1 MLRAGRRPRGRR
13 VLCEPWLASERVVV
27 ATTRPPGSLL
37 LCVHVGLH
45 ERNVLQSIQL
55 RFPAAAAP
63 CSILLRCPAP
73 AHNPDPTLW
82 PAVVRT
88 SSTRRKLSRGWSLA
102 DSRRWSTPRPSWP
115 RSSSAA
121 PACCR
126 CAGGPPSWRGCSGP
140 FARRPSPV
148 ARRRCPLS
156 STAHAHARS
165 RTQVCAK
172 CVIPT
177 VSG

>member
-1 MLRAGRRPRGRR
+1 MLACMNEMFCNR
-13 VLCEPWLASERVVV
+13 S
-27 ATTRPPGSLL
+27 S
-37 LCVHVGLH
+37 
-45 ERNVLQSIQL
+45 
-55 RFPAAAAP
+55 FPTAAAP

-88 SSTRRKLSRGWSLA
+88 SSTRRELSRGWSLA

-140 FARRPSPV
+140 SPVARRPSPV
-148 ARRRCPLS
+148 AAAPVPYALLS
-156 STAHAHARS
+156 RALAHAGLRQVRHPDGLRLMRFAPRLSAGARAGE
-165 RTQVCAK
+165 RERRAVA
-172 CVIPT
+172 
-177 VSG
+177 SGPSAARW